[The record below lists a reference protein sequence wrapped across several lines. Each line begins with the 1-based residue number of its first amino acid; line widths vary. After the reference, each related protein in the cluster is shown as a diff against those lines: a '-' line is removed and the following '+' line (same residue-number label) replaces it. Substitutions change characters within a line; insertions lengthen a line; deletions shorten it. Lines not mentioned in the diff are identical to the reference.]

1 MSKVGPAPSDAPV
14 STAERRRVSSP
25 ALTGKGLGMRGISA
39 LMLLFGVL
47 VGVAFPVVVS
57 GTIDWQPGGES
68 VFRVASLIAGLLVG
82 AFAFGVARFT
92 LYQTNR
98 QLARLATLD
107 PLTGLVNQ
115 CHFVSVLDTE
125 LRRGLQ
131 ERAPV
136 SLLIADLDHFKEVN
150 DTYGHMAGDGVLVSV
165 AQCIR
170 ETLRPHDVACRIGG
184 EEFAVI
190 LPGATRDEAA
200 AVAARIRGA
209 IAESTAPGFPSV
221 TVSLGVAA
229 FPDDAATVDLL
240 VKRADDAMYVAK
252 RAGRDAVALWPS
264 PQFVNS
270 EHVSSV
276 GAEPIRVAAAAI

>member
-1 MSKVGPAPSDAPV
+1 MG
-14 STAERRRVSSP
+14 R
-25 ALTGKGLGMRGISA
+25 ISA

-47 VGVAFPVVVS
+47 VGVAFPFVVS
-57 GTIDWQPGGES
+57 GTLHWQARGES
-68 VFRVASLIAGLLVG
+68 VFRVACLMAGLLVG
-82 AFAFGVARFT
+82 GFAFGVARFT

-98 QLARLATLD
+98 RLARLATLD

-115 CHFVSVLDTE
+115 CHFVRVLGTE
-125 LRRGLQ
+125 LRRGLY
-131 ERAPV
+131 ENVPV

-170 ETLRPHDVACRIGG
+170 ETLRPHDVACRMGG

-200 AVAARIRGA
+200 AVADRIRGA
-209 IAESTAPGFPSV
+209 VAESMAPGFPSV

-252 RAGRDAVALWPS
+252 RAGRDAVALWPFS
-264 PQFVNS
+264 QYVT
-270 EHVSSV
+270 EHVRSV
-276 GAEPIRVAAAAI
+276 GAEPMRISAAAL

>member
-1 MSKVGPAPSDAPV
+1 MPLRAPLYR
-14 STAERRRVSSP
+14 AERRRASTP
-25 ALTGKGLGMRGISA
+25 TLTGKRLGIGRISA
-39 LMLLFGVL
+39 LMLLFGAL

-57 GTIDWQPGGES
+57 GTLDWQPGGES
-68 VFRVASLIAGLLVG
+68 VFRVACLIAGLLVG
-82 AFAFGVARFT
+82 GFAFGVARFT

-98 QLARLATLD
+98 RLARLATLD

-115 CHFVSVLDTE
+115 CHFARVLDVE
-125 LRRGLQ
+125 LRRCLHQ
-131 ERAPV
+131 DAPV

-150 DTYGHMAGDGVLVSV
+150 DTYGHMVGDGVLVSV
-165 AQCIR
+165 ARCIR
-170 ETLRPHDVACRIGG
+170 EALRPHDVACRIGG

-209 IAESTAPGFPSV
+209 VAESTIPGLPSV
-221 TVSLGVAA
+221 TASLGVAV

-240 VKRADDAMYVAK
+240 LKRADDAMYVAK

-264 PQFVNS
+264 SQYVSP
-270 EHVSSV
+270 EHV
-276 GAEPIRVAAAAI
+276 